1 MFDFF
6 KTKKNY
12 EDVNALTFNTLIT
25 ETPNA
30 VIIDVRTP
38 AEFKQNAIKGAIN
51 IDAMSSNFAQK
62 ISELDTSKTYFVYCR
77 SGNRSGSAC
86 KLMGNAGFESLYNLS
101 GGLMR
106 WPY

>member
-12 EDVNALTFNTLIT
+12 EDVNALTYNTLIG

-38 AEFKQNAIKGAIN
+38 AEFKQNALKGAIN
-51 IDAMSSNFAQK
+51 IDAMSSNFTQK
-62 ISELDTSKTYFVYCR
+62 VADLDKSKTYFVYCR

>member
-6 KTKKNY
+6 KTQKNY
-12 EDVNALTFNTLIT
+12 EDVSAASFNTLMG

-38 AEFKQNAIKGAIN
+38 AEFKQSAIQGAIN
-51 IDAMSSNFAQK
+51 IDAMGSNFFQK
-62 ISELDTSKTYFVYCR
+62 ISELDKSKTYFVYCR

-86 KLMGNAGFESLYNLS
+86 KLMGNAGFEHIYNLS

>member
-12 EDVNALTFNTLIT
+12 EDANALTFNTLIG

-30 VIIDVRTP
+30 VIIDVRTA

-51 IDAMSSNFAQK
+51 IDTMSSNFTQK
-62 ISELDTSKTYFVYCR
+62 IADLDKSKTYFVYCR

-86 KLMGNAGFESLYNLS
+86 KLMGNAGLESLYNLS